1 LLLDDE
7 EKEDDF
13 ARLTVG
19 EQEAYLDHYWAE
31 RDPTPGTAVN
41 EERERFHQRVDYAN
55 RNFGTAGIEKGMDSD
70 RGRTYIR
77 YGEPDEIR
85 REVMPTNGLQVD
97 DIAKA
102 VAETDGFGEA
112 VPLKSNGAGAD
123 MRSFEIW
130 TYDLLV
136 HPSGDA
142 VRDLGPRHP
151 VKRVF
156 VFVDEEGY
164 GNYVLRYTND

>member
-1 LLLDDE
+1 
-7 EKEDDF
+7 
-13 ARLTVG
+13 
-19 EQEAYLDHYWAE
+19 
-31 RDPTPGTAVN
+31 
-41 EERERFHQRVDYAN
+41 
-55 RNFGTAGIEKGMDSD
+55 MDSD

-77 YGEPDEIR
+77 YGEPDEVR

-97 DIAKA
+97 DIAKS
-102 VAETDGFGEA
+102 VAATDGFDQA
-112 VPLKSNGAGAD
+112 VPLKGRGPGAD

-136 HPSGDA
+136 NPNSDA
-142 VRDLGPRHP
+142 MKNMGPRRP
-151 VKRVF
+151 LRRIF